1 MKRVNTRKHDWGFI
15 QSRLYLGDLHNK
27 ISFIGLVLVAV
38 VFQAFTQGRLLSVR
52 NMMNIFNNF
61 FSIGLGSVGVMFL
74 MSLGELDLSV
84 GATLGFAATIG
95 ALAARIQTWWIL
107 PVCLLTGIII
117 GTLNGVLIS
126 RLKVESFIGTLA
138 VSFIA
143 RGLTTY
149 LLNGSVGIPLSQR
162 IYDKSSL
169 KITVFVIVAAAF
181 FVLFNYTAFGKSCRA
196 VGASEDAARQSGVAV
211 ERVRTIAFI
220 ISGFLC
226 GLAGFFSLV
235 RTCTASSNTGNGFEF
250 EVLLAVLFG
259 GMPLS
264 GGWAVRFRAAIVG
277 SVAMAIMKNGM
288 SLMGIDGLTQQ
299 IIQGCILIVVVAIS
313 FDRKNAVVIK

>member
-1 MKRVNTRKHDWGFI
+1 MERVNTRKRAGGMVCGNSFATRLWG
-15 QSRLYLGDLHNK
+15 NV
-27 ISFIGLVLVAV
+27 SFIGLVLVAA
-38 VFQAFTQGRLLSVR
+38 VFQVLTDGRLLSAR

-61 FSIGLGSVGVMFL
+61 FSIGLGSIGVMFL

-84 GATLGFAATIG
+84 GAILGFAATIG
-95 ALAARIQTWWIL
+95 AMGAQLHTSWIL
-107 PVCLLTGIII
+107 PLCLLTGIGI
-117 GTLNGVLIS
+117 GALNGILIS

-149 LLNGSVGIPLSQR
+149 LLNGSAGIPLSQR
-162 IYDKSSL
+162 IYDKSEV
-169 KITVFVIVAAAF
+169 KVVVFIIVAVLF
-181 FVLFNYTAFGKSCRA
+181 FVLFHYTAFGKSCRA
-196 VGASEDAARQSGVAV
+196 IGASKEAARQSGVAV
-211 ERVRTIAFI
+211 KRVRAMAFV

-264 GGWAVRFRAAIVG
+264 GGWTVKYRAAIVG
-277 SVAMAIMKNGM
+277 SIAMAVMKNGM

-299 IIQGCILIVVVAIS
+299 IVQGIILIVVVAIS
-313 FDRKNAVVIK
+313 FDRRNAVVIK

>member
-1 MKRVNTRKHDWGFI
+1 MKMLDTRKRAKDFM
-15 QSRLYLGDLHNK
+15 HNYF
-27 ISFIGLVLVAV
+27 SFIGLLLVAV
-38 VFQAFTQGRLLSVR
+38 IFHVLTEGRLLSSR
-52 NMMNIFNNF
+52 NVMNIFNNF
-61 FSIGLGSVGVMFL
+61 FSIGLGSIGVMFL

-95 ALAARIQTWWIL
+95 ALAAKIDVVWIL
-107 PVCLLTGIII
+107 PVCLLTGILI
-117 GTLNGVLIS
+117 GALNGILVS
-126 RLKVESFIGTLA
+126 RMKVESFIGTLA

-162 IYDKSSL
+162 IFDKSAV
-169 KITVFVIVAAAF
+169 KITVFIAATVIF
-181 FVLFNYTAFGKSCRA
+181 YILFNYTAYGKSCRA
-196 VGASEDAARQSGVAV
+196 IGASADAARQSGVAV
-211 ERVRTIAFI
+211 ERVRAMAFV

-235 RTCTASSNTGNGFEF
+235 RTCTASSKTGNAFEF

-264 GGWAVRFRAAIVG
+264 GGWTVKFRAAIVG
-277 SVAMAIMKNGM
+277 SIAMAVMQNGM

-299 IIQGCILIVVVAIS
+299 IVQGVILIVVVVIS
-313 FDRKNAVVIK
+313 FDRRNAVVIK